1 MKRISTIRRTLITAV
16 FSVLCL
22 MAAAQN
28 TLSVGALTAAA
39 GKTASVPVYM
49 TNSSEVVAV
58 QFNIELPFDMASES
72 VTINENRSNG
82 HNITLN
88 KINSKAY
95 TVVVMSL
102 QNKAIK
108 GNSGILLRIPM
119 AIADDAQADDAYDI
133 KISKVVMS
141 DITGRN
147 IATETTGSGVFTVL
161 RTPTPDLIVSDI
173 EFINSGNLI
182 PGEKLQLSYNVKN
195 QGTGETGGGWK
206 ENIYLENSTGTHAFI
221 GSKVYEN
228 KLLEGNTLPR
238 VVELDIPRV
247 VKVDGNVK
255 AYVEIVSLKE
265 TGELIADQGNNTGT
279 SAASKILVKRLFLD
293 TERVEIEEGQS
304 YRATLTRSGDWSMEE
319 TFDIA
324 EYNDNSVSML
334 SVPASVTISQGTS
347 ASKFIITVP
356 DNSEVNRYYRTNI
369 RVTGDD
375 YDDATMVV
383 DVKDN
388 DKKTLTLTTDKT
400 TYTEGESITLT
411 VGIEEALDE
420 DLRVNIS
427 NTQTL
432 RFSPSV
438 RVITIPAGSLSASA
452 VTTVTEN
459 GSADPDVN
467 AEFTASYNN
476 YATVKRSVRITDND
490 RPKLTI
496 TLTPDVV
503 SEDGGYYASTARI
516 TRDGDLSAGMSVFV
530 TSTSGDVY
538 FDSNKNRIPEGASY
552 IEIPVSVKDNSLKDG
567 ERTAVITAAL
577 ILSDNKTIVGA
588 DSPSYSQA
596 TLTITDNDTDNI
608 LSMAC
613 EVALLVEG
621 GSGANVTLKRNST
634 EGAVDV
640 SLICDDAQVDMPKSV
655 TIPDGSNQVTFQ
667 VKAKTNTITG
677 DGHYTVVK
685 ATALN
690 YQTSSFTFYI
700 SDKSMADALLAEP
713 VIVSSPVFC
722 GQTVT
727 VGVKVKNRG
736 TATLPKGFNLEIVL
750 MEEKYY
756 VNTIYHTTPTQTLL
770 KCATKEDIAAGESK
784 TFYYDVQAPEN
795 GLIGQYYLFAWINR
809 DLELDELSKGKDN
822 YCPSAPLFIRPAFS
836 TQTISA
842 DKTDYFEGDV
852 MTITGQMTNST
863 SGLDMEGRMIE
874 VYAIDAAGKRFTQNA
889 PLDASGQYS
898 ATFDITANY
907 GGNLKLGACCLGAKL
922 ADEQATA
929 NVWKLA
935 LKPDYSDLVVTESV
949 EKSGEVT
956 VTNVSA
962 RPLKNI
968 RLVHDELPEE
978 WIVTSSTQDK
988 LQAGS
993 ATKLTYSITPTTS
1006 TDKRVKKFTL
1016 KVEGT
1021 TDDGKVVTGSKTIQY
1036 YSYAAKC
1043 QLTASVDTIQTTL
1056 MRATQ
1061 RTLSFSVR
1069 NTGSDATGDI
1079 TVETPSE
1086 TPWLSVVS
1094 ASTVPSINKGEDF
1107 NVSLQLTYQSDMLT
1121 DGTYQ
1126 SYVRLKPADGS
1137 TTVVPINITVVGT
1150 DKATLSVDVVDVY
1163 TLEPEDGNGPHVKD
1177 ATVTLTNALTGEVAL
1192 TGKTSD
1198 DGIWQTNML
1207 KEGTYYVKVT
1217 AANHYYAEK
1226 TMTIGPGEN
1235 RSMEIFLPYKA
1246 VNVTYT
1252 VEETNVVDE
1261 YHTVVEMTFVP
1272 DIPQAIVVP
1281 ELPSKWGCGTNI
1293 YSIKLTNK
1301 GRLTAYNPYFE
1312 FPNIDGYSFT
1322 VKSDYPEVLYPGES
1336 AYVTI
1341 EYVGPEDLK
1350 ETSIGAL
1357 VMNYGYKLKGDMYRS
1372 RETYPLMV
1380 GCDDTMPIII
1390 AGGGLGMGSDRNH
1403 GGLEDELIV
1412 DENDNDEESEVS
1424 LPTVTYRD
1432 YTQTNNNSVTLQFE
1446 QRFFLTRQAFK
1457 GTLKVENAQMTD
1469 IQDIYVEAKVTNL
1482 AGEDVTE
1489 LFALEYKGVGAWE
1502 KKKETD
1508 TDKENG
1514 KWKLG
1519 GNATG
1524 EANVL
1529 YVPSMQAA
1537 PSEPTDYL
1545 FGGTLT
1551 YRDVSTGK
1559 LVTVEL
1565 MQTKLTVN
1573 PSPDIH
1579 LTYFL
1584 QRDFISDDPLTEEV
1598 EAWQPTQ
1605 FALLIQ
1611 NKGYGPALDLKI
1623 GTSEPIIVENLNNLP
1638 VKFTTLYSTIDGR
1651 PGLSS
1656 FKMLD
1661 VGRIE
1666 AGQNIMARWWFYS
1679 NVSGYLAD
1687 YNVTM
1692 TKSSNYGEDFN
1703 LISIDGV
1710 KELKH
1715 SVIGTIGSSS
1725 RMAPGMHRTTAV
1737 NANSNIFLLNEIED
1751 ENDMPDYIIDGNG
1764 NGSDDLEIVSDG
1776 MTVSTTANE
1785 GEYLLTVD
1793 ASRSGW
1799 GYGEIHD
1806 PTNCTMVLDRVV
1818 RTSDGSDMTSN
1829 LWQTDRTMQR
1839 NNSVINENILHL
1851 ADNISPG
1858 ETYILYYTAKPA
1870 PAPKVASIEL
1880 KGNTTAMPHN
1890 AVKKAVV
1897 TFEEAVDLE
1906 SVDGGDIVVRNGN
1919 KVFNVTV
1926 TAEDERTVNVAWD
1939 SSEMISGDYTL
1950 TVYTSG
1956 IKNKE
1961 GLSGQTSK
1969 SVAWTQRILDS
1980 LTYKRGDSNGDGKV
1994 DGLDIIL
2001 TTEGIVNRNLPGLI
2015 FDNADT
2021 NLDGKLDAIDV
2032 VETSNIAVGEA
2043 LNE

>member
-1 MKRISTIRRTLITAV
+1 MISRTLFTTV

-28 TLSVGALTAAA
+28 TLSVDNLTAAA

-49 TNSSEVVAV
+49 TNSSDVVAV
-58 QFNIELPFDMASES
+58 QFNIELPFDMGSEG
-72 VTINENRSNG
+72 VTLEQNRSNG
-82 HNITLN
+82 HTISLN
-88 KINSKAY
+88 KISSKTY

-102 QNKAIK
+102 QNKTIK

-119 AIADDAQADDAYDI
+119 AVAEEAQADDTYDI
-133 KISKVVMS
+133 KVSKVVMS

-147 IATETTGSGVFTVL
+147 IATDTTSGSVFTVL
-161 RTPTPDLIVSDI
+161 RTPTPDLVVGDI

-182 PGEKLQLSYNVKN
+182 PGDKLQLNYNVTN
-195 QGTGETGGGWK
+195 QGTGETGEGWK
-206 ENIYLENSTGTHAFI
+206 ENIYLENSSGTRSFI
-221 GSKVYEN
+221 GSKTYEN
-228 KLLEGNTLPR
+228 TLIEGITLPR
-238 VVELDIPRV
+238 VVELDIPQV
-247 VKVDGNVK
+247 VKVDGDVK
-255 AYVEIVSLKE
+255 AYVEIVNLKA
-265 TGELIADQGNNTGT
+265 TGELIADQGNNSGT
-279 SAASKILVKRLFLD
+279 SAASKMMEKRLFLSAD
-293 TERVEIEEGQS
+293 RVEIEEGMS

-324 EYNDNSVSML
+324 EYNDNGVSML
-334 SVPASVTISQGTS
+334 SLPASVTIPQGKS
-347 ASKFIITVP
+347 AVKFYIVVP
-356 DNSEVNRYYRTNI
+356 DNSEVNSFYRTNM
-369 RVTGDD
+369 RVMGDD
-375 YDDATMVV
+375 YDDVTMVV

-400 TYTEGESITLT
+400 TCTEGEDITLT
-411 VGIEEALDE
+411 VGIAEALTE
-420 DLRVNIS
+420 DLRINIS

-438 RVITIPAGSLSASA
+438 RVITIPAGSLTASA
-452 VTTVTEN
+452 VTTVTDN
-459 GSADPDVN
+459 GTADPDVS
-467 AEFTASYNN
+467 AEFTASCNDYT
-476 YATVKRSVRITDND
+476 TVKRSVWIADND
-490 RPKLTI
+490 RPNLTI
-496 TLTPDVV
+496 ALTPDLV
-503 SEDGGYYASTARI
+503 SEDDGYYASTARI

-530 TSTSGDVY
+530 TSTSDEVY

-552 IEIPVSVKDNSLKDG
+552 IEIPVSVKDNSMKEG
-567 ERTAVITAAL
+567 ERTAVITTAL

-596 TLTITDNDTDNI
+596 TLTITDNETDNI
-608 LSMAC
+608 LTLAC
-613 EVALLVEG
+613 GVAQLVEG

-634 EGAVDV
+634 QGDVTV
-640 SLICDDAQVDMPKSV
+640 SLICDDAQVDMPESV
-655 TIPDGSNQVTFQ
+655 TIPDGSSQVTFV
-667 VKAKTNTITG
+667 VKAKSNYITG
-677 DGHYTVVK
+677 DGHYVVVK
-685 ATALN
+685 AAASN
-690 YQTSSFTFYI
+690 YQASSFTFYI

-713 VIVSSPVFC
+713 VTVNPQVFC
-722 GQTVT
+722 GQTVP
-727 VGVKVKNRG
+727 VAVKVDNRG
-736 TATLPKGFNLEIVL
+736 TATLPAGFNLEIIL

-770 KCATKEDIAAGESK
+770 NSTTKEEIAPGESK
-784 TFYYDVQAPEN
+784 TFTYDVKVPEN

-809 DLELDELSKGKDN
+809 DLKQDELSKSKDN
-822 YCPSAPLFIRPAFS
+822 YCLSAPLFIRPAFS

-863 SGLDMEGRMIE
+863 SGLDMEGREVE
-874 VYAIDAAGKRFTQNA
+874 VYAIDAAGNRFTKNA
-889 PLDASGQYS
+889 TLDADGQ
-898 ATFDITANY
+898 FTAAFEVNSNY
-907 GGNLKLGACCLGAKL
+907 GGKLKLGACCKGVNL

-929 NVWKLA
+929 NVWKLS
-935 LKPDYSDLVVTESV
+935 LKADYANLVVTETV

-962 RPLKNI
+962 KTLKNI
-968 RLVHDELPEE
+968 RLIHDGLPEG

-988 LQAGS
+988 LQAGA
-993 ATKLTYSITPTTS
+993 ATILTYSITPTTS
-1006 TDKRVKKFTL
+1006 TDKKVKDFVL
-1016 KVEGT
+1016 KAVGT
-1021 TDDGKVVTGSKTIQY
+1021 TDDGSTVTGSKAMKY

-1043 QLTASVDTIQTTL
+1043 KLTADVDAIKTTL

-1061 RTLSFSVR
+1061 RILSFSVS
-1069 NTGSDATGDI
+1069 NTGTDATGDI

-1086 TPWLSVVS
+1086 SPWLSVVS
-1094 ASTVPSINKGEDF
+1094 AATVPSINKGESF
-1107 NVSLQLTYQSDMLT
+1107 NVSLQLTHQSDMIT

-1126 SYVRLKPADGS
+1126 SFVRLKPADG
-1137 TTVVPINITVVGT
+1137 TAIVVPITITVVGT

-1163 TLEPEDGNGPHVKD
+1163 TLEDEEGNGPHVKD
-1177 ATVTLTNALTGEVAL
+1177 ATVTLTNALTREVAL
-1192 TGKTSD
+1192 TGKTDD
-1198 DGIWQTNML
+1198 DGIWQTDML

-1217 AANHYYAEK
+1217 AANHYYSEK
-1226 TMTIGPGEN
+1226 TITIGPGEN
-1235 RSMEIFLPYKA
+1235 KSMEIFLPYKA

-1252 VEETNVVDE
+1252 VEETSVVDE

-1281 ELPSKWGCGTNI
+1281 DLPERWGCGSNV
-1293 YSIKLTNK
+1293 YAIKLTNK

-1312 FPNIDGYSFT
+1312 FPNIEGHTFT

-1341 EYVGPEDLK
+1341 EYVGPEDQV
-1350 ETSIGAL
+1350 ETGIGAL
-1357 VMNYGYKLKGDMYRS
+1357 VMNYGYKLQGEMYRS
-1372 RETYPLMV
+1372 RETYAAVV
-1380 GCDDTMPIII
+1380 GCKYSMPIFIG
-1390 AGGGLGMGSDRNH
+1390 GGGLGSGSEKNY
-1403 GGLEDELIV
+1403 GGAEPELNIRDIEK
-1412 DENDNDEESEVS
+1412 DENANVS
-1424 LPTVTYRD
+1424 LPNVTYRD
-1432 YTQTNNNSVTLQFE
+1432 YTKTNNNSVTLQFE
-1446 QRFFLTRQAFK
+1446 QKFFLTRQAFK

-1482 AGEDVTE
+1482 EGENVTE

-1502 KKKETD
+1502 KKNETD

-1529 YVPSMQAA
+1529 YVPSMQVA
-1537 PSEPTDYL
+1537 PSESTDYL

-1551 YRDVSTGK
+1551 YRDVSTGN

-1598 EAWQPTQ
+1598 EEWQPTQ
-1605 FALLIQ
+1605 FAVLIQ
-1611 NKGYGPALDLKI
+1611 NKGNGPALDLKI
-1623 GTSEPIIVENLNNLP
+1623 ETSEAQVVENLNNLP
-1638 VKFTTLYSTIDGR
+1638 VKFTTLYTTIDGN
-1651 PGLSS
+1651 PGTSS
-1656 FKMLD
+1656 FKNLE

-1666 AGQNIMARWWFYS
+1666 PGQNVLARWWFYS

-1715 SVIGTIGSSS
+1715 SVMGTINSSS
-1725 RMAPGMHRTTAV
+1725 RMAPSKQRAAV
-1737 NANSNIFLLNEIED
+1737 INTNTNIFLLNEIED
-1751 ENDMPDYIIDGNG
+1751 ENDMPDYVIDGDGNG
-1764 NGSDDLEIVSDG
+1764 TDDLEIVSDG
-1776 MTVSTTANE
+1776 MTVSATGNE
-1785 GEYLLTVD
+1785 GEFLLTVD

-1799 GYGEIHD
+1799 VYGEIHD
-1806 PTNCTMVLDRVV
+1806 PTNCTMVLDRVI
-1818 RTSDGSDMTSN
+1818 RTSDGNDVTGN
-1829 LWQTDRTMQR
+1829 LWQTDRTMLR
-1839 NNSVINENILHL
+1839 DNSLRYENLLHL
-1851 ADNISPG
+1851 ADNITPG
-1858 ETYILYYTAKPA
+1858 ETYTLYYTAKPA
-1870 PAPKVASIEL
+1870 PAPKVESIEL
-1880 KGNTTAMPHN
+1880 KGNTTAMPNN

-1897 TFEEAVDLE
+1897 TFEETVDLE
-1906 SVDGGDIVVRNGN
+1906 SVDGGDIVVRCGN

-1926 TAEDERTVNVAWD
+1926 TAEDGKTVNVEWD
-1939 SSEMISGDYTL
+1939 SSEMTSGDYSI

-1956 IKNKE
+1956 IKNLE

-1969 SVAWTQRILDS
+1969 SAEWTQRILNAQ
-1980 LTYKRGDSNGDGKV
+1980 TYKRGDSNGDGKV
-1994 DGLDIIL
+1994 DGLDVIM
-2001 TTEGIVNRNLPGLI
+2001 TTAGIVDRNLPGLI

-2032 VETSNIAVGEA
+2032 VETSNIVVGEA
-2043 LNE
+2043 QDE